1 MKRIFHFTTFLLL
14 FALVA
19 CKKSFLEITPKGK
32 LIAKTTADYQLLLN
46 NLDLLNISSDSQVP
60 MGDEIAAVEPY
71 FSGAALRSQRLFR
84 WDDLIYEPEQN
95 APELAVP
102 MTNIY
107 LYNKVIAE
115 EIFNKS
121 RLLSNNW

>member
-1 MKRIFHFTTFLLL
+1 
-14 FALVA
+14 
-19 CKKSFLEITPKGK
+19 
-32 LIAKTTADYQLLLN
+32 
-46 NLDLLNISSDSQVP
+46 

-115 EIFNKS
+115 VMNSTDGTEQEKNPS
-121 RLLSNNW
+121 WPRLRWEGHGVISCW